1 MNNQAMVFWGY
12 AFKKKSW
19 PCYIFSNYYKPT
31 KKEKKSPLFFK
42 WEIITYWENKV
53 YFNGNLILDKLLD
66 LTNGGKPFL

>member
-31 KKEKKSPLFFK
+31 KKEKKSPPFFK
-42 WEIITYWENKV
+42 WAKDLNRHLIIENIGIAYITRKGAQ
-53 YFNGNLILDKLLD
+53 NH
-66 LTNGGKPFL
+66 